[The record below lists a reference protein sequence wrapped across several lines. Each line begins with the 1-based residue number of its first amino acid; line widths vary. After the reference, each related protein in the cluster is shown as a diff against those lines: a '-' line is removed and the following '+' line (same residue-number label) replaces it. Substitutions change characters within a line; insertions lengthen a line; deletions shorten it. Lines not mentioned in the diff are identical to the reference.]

1 MISDN
6 LYESEILYRFY
17 KMFLML
23 EKIPVY
29 RCEVLDG
36 FNPTVRLAVS

>member
-6 LYESEILYRFY
+6 LYESDILYRFY

-36 FNPTVRLAVS
+36 FNPIIELLVT